1 MSRARFLPYRT
12 VGEGDI
18 AWGGWWLERDGIREP
33 LPDLLPGWDYA
44 SADSVGLTA
53 EIDGGRVLAATG
65 HDSLEQL
72 EVVVIVD
79 CPSMLRRFVARR
91 RLASVPQERVELA
104 VELPPGAV
112 AQKLNVS
119 AYLLLAADADPK
131 PRTATRRGSRLAAG
145 PARTVLLEGDASRF
159 PTEAV
164 SFSELRYEDAPWTIS
179 AVFDGLTDSF
189 MGSVRLLINE
199 DHELGRAVLA
209 QPVDPQLEA
218 RLKLEVL
225 RSLIA
230 LMSAQGLGDETE
242 FPPDSVGEV
251 VDSMSRL
258 FLNRSVSDAV
268 QMYERNPLKF
278 DRLLHAGVGA

>member
-1 MSRARFLPYRT
+1 MSKTRFLPYRT

-18 AWGGWWLERDGIREP
+18 GWGGWWFDRDGIRAP
-33 LPDLLPGWDYA
+33 LPDLLPGWDYFA
-44 SADSVGLTA
+44 ADSVGISP

-65 HDSLEQL
+65 HDSLELL
-72 EVVVIVD
+72 EAVLVVD
-79 CPSMLRRFVARR
+79 CPSMLRRFVARQ
-91 RLASVPQERVELA
+91 RLANVSQQRVELA

-112 AQKLNVS
+112 AQKLDLSV
-119 AYLLLAADADPK
+119 YLLLAVDAEPK
-131 PRTATRRGSRLAAG
+131 PRIATRRGSRLAAG
-145 PARTVLLEGDASRF
+145 PPRTVLLEGDASRF

-164 SFSELRYEDAPWTIS
+164 SFTELHYENAPWTIN
-179 AVFDGLTDSF
+179 AVFDGLCDSF

-209 QPVDPQLEA
+209 QPVDAQLEA

-225 RSLIA
+225 RSLVA

-242 FPPDSVGEV
+242 FPPDSVGAV

-258 FLNRSVSDAV
+258 FLNQPVSNAV
-268 QMYERNPLKF
+268 HMYERNPLKF